1 MFAYAY
7 LSVILTDLH
16 AALGRAIAARHYI
29 TVAVSL
35 VEGYFFPEPV
45 DDTIA
50 WRCLCEAVRLFVG
63 EQRGRGRQE
72 EDCVYGSHIDVFV
85 GSRDLLTLLDIVK
98 TVAGELN
105 SGMRYS
111 VVGGLAS
118 RVDCN
123 GKGMNIGKSETM
135 NVGLQYPARKR
146 RFEVRKGKRKGGHVD
161 VFSSVRNVR
170 FGILVRWLSA
180 NSAKIDFVS
189 LFTVYPSSPQRD
201 AAIYFG

>member
-16 AALGRAIAARHYI
+16 AAFGRAIAARHYVA
-29 TVAVSL
+29 VAVSL

-50 WRCLCEAVRLFVG
+50 WGCLCEAVRLFVG

-72 EDCVYGSHIDVFV
+72 EDCVYRSHIDVSV
-85 GSRDLLTLLDIVK
+85 GLRDLLTLLDIVK
-98 TVAGELN
+98 TVAGEWN

-146 RFEVRKGKRKGGHVD
+146 RFEVRKGKRKRGHVD
-161 VFSSVRNVR
+161 AFSSIRNVR

-189 LFTVYPSSPQRD
+189 PFTVYPSSHQRD
-201 AAIYFG
+201 AAIYFE